1 MLSSKTLLLRNADRL
16 VTMDGDDTEIADG
29 GLFARNG
36 WIEQVG
42 PTAGLPNTA
51 DEVIDCRGQVVIP
64 GLVNTHHHF
73 FQTLTRAMAQDSE
86 LFGWLE
92 ELYPVWS
99 RLTPE
104 HVRVSTVTA
113 LAELALSGCTTAFD
127 HHYFWINGASVDDQV
142 EAASQVGIRFHVSRG
157 SMSVGRSSGGLPPD
171 EWVEDEDR
179 ILADCTRVVSRYHD
193 SAPGSMTRV
202 VVAPCSPFSVS
213 PDLMRQSAELARS
226 LGVRLHT
233 HLAETL
239 DEERYCQD
247 FFGMRPVEYAE
258 ALNWLG
264 DDVWFAHAVHVS
276 ERDTA
281 MMAATRTGVAHCPTS
296 NMRLSSGAAPLT
308 RYLGAGVPLG
318 LGVDGSASNDSS
330 HMLAEARQ
338 AVLAARLVRALE
350 HSEAPMLSARSALRL
365 ATRGGAAVL
374 GRTDIGSL
382 EAGKAADIACFR
394 TDGIAMAGVH
404 DPVAGL
410 VLTGPHQVDRLIVH
424 GLSVVVDGD
433 LVGLE
438 LGPHLEHHNRLASR
452 LIS

>member
-42 PTAGLPNTA
+42 PTAGLPDTA

-142 EAASQVGIRFHVSRG
+142 EAASAGRNPFSCFPGLDERG
-157 SMSVGRSSGGLPPD
+157 PFLRRVAARL

-179 ILADCTRVVSRYHD
+179 GPGRLHPGGFPVSRLQL
-193 SAPGSMTRV
+193 
-202 VVAPCSPFSVS
+202 
-213 PDLMRQSAELARS
+213 PD
-226 LGVRLHT
+226 
-233 HLAETL
+233 
-239 DEERYCQD
+239 
-247 FFGMRPVEYAE
+247 P
-258 ALNWLG
+258 
-264 DDVWFAHAVHVS
+264 
-276 ERDTA
+276 
-281 MMAATRTGVAHCPTS
+281 
-296 NMRLSSGAAPLT
+296 
-308 RYLGAGVPLG
+308 
-318 LGVDGSASNDSS
+318 
-330 HMLAEARQ
+330 
-338 AVLAARLVRALE
+338 
-350 HSEAPMLSARSALRL
+350 
-365 ATRGGAAVL
+365 
-374 GRTDIGSL
+374 
-382 EAGKAADIACFR
+382 
-394 TDGIAMAGVH
+394 
-404 DPVAGL
+404 
-410 VLTGPHQVDRLIVH
+410 
-424 GLSVVVDGD
+424 
-433 LVGLE
+433 
-438 LGPHLEHHNRLASR
+438 
-452 LIS
+452 